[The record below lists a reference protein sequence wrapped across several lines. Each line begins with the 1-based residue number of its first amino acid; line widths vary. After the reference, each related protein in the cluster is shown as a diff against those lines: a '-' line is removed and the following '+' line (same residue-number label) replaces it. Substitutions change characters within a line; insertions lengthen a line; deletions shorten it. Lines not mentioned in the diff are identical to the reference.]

1 VSPDENTQ
9 ALDRARAL
17 LVNRTRIVDPDRVAD
32 ESVTVFV
39 GVGRVRLVDE
49 TMGLVLTLDA
59 RAAEDVGRAL
69 LAGAAR
75 LRVEARETTQRQA
88 RDDDAYEKKKAVA
101 S

>member
-1 VSPDENTQ
+1 VSPENTQ

-39 GVGRVRLVDE
+39 GDTRVRLVDE

>member
-1 VSPDENTQ
+1 VSPENTQ

-39 GVGRVRLVDE
+39 GDTRVRLVDE
-49 TMGLVLTLDA
+49 TMGLVVTLDA
-59 RAAEDVGRAL
+59 KAAEDVGRAL

-88 RDDDAYEKKKAVA
+88 RDDDAFLTA
-101 S
+101 